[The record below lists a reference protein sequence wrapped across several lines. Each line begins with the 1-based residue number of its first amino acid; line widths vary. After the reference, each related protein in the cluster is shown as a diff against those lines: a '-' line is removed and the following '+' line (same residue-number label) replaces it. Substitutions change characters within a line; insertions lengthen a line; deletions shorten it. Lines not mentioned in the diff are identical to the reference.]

1 MNTAHDEFVAGQVY
15 TDSVTVSTIDGTSL
29 ELKVEITGTNDAAQ
43 ITANEVLKFESDAA
57 LTVSGK
63 LEVSDIDS
71 PTVFNAG
78 TFTGAYGSLTLNSSG
93 AWSYTASSAHNE
105 FIANGLY
112 TDVFNVTAADGTVS
126 SVKIHIIGT
135 AETNN
140 DLYTGTAAVNIPDSY
155 TDDSLVHLSTAGIQQ
170 VNGGNDN
177 LGTSVNAREDT
188 VKLDFSLADAT
199 MKTSADGQHV
209 EVTFLNDASTL
220 KTLSNVEAVQFND
233 ALVRIIGADGYK
245 NVADATNTNNAS
257 HVNVGVDAVFVSV
270 ASGYDALVQHASEVD
285 LSNTYTALTDA
296 YNHH

>member
-105 FIANGLY
+105 FIANGL
-112 TDVFNVTAADGTVS
+112 
-126 SVKIHIIGT
+126 
-135 AETNN
+135 
-140 DLYTGTAAVNIPDSY
+140 Y

-270 ASGYDALVQHASEVD
+270 ASGYDALIQHASVID
-285 LSNTYTALTDA
+285 LSNTYAALTDA